1 MDTEMT
7 QCFQF
12 LEFPQTL
19 IDQKYGKQKYGKQKY
34 HRANTRFFSFYCHYK
49 TFWKIIIVN
58 EKKT

>member
-19 IDQKYGKQKYGKQKY
+19 IDQKYGK
-34 HRANTRFFSFYCHYK
+34 NTRFFSFYCHYK

-58 EKKT
+58 EKKTE

>member
-19 IDQKYGKQKYGKQKY
+19 IDQKYGKQKY
-34 HRANTRFFSFYCHYK
+34 HRASTRFFSFYCHYK
-49 TFWKIIIVN
+49 TFWKIITVN
-58 EKKT
+58 ENKLNKTQ